1 MTGTVFAVDLGQ
13 GVEDAFA
20 GVIEFVPKLLG
31 FLVILVIGYVVAKAI
46 AKIVDK
52 ALEKIGFDKAVER
65 GGVKKALEKSQYD
78 ASSIV
83 GQIVFYTL
91 FLFVLQLAF
100 GVFGTNPISDL
111 ITGVIAYLPK
121 VIVAIII
128 VVVASAIAAAAKT
141 VIESALGGLSYGNV
155 LANVAS
161 MFILGF
167 GVFAA
172 LNQLQIAPAIVNGL
186 FYAILALVVG
196 SGIIAI
202 GGGGIVP
209 MRKQWEKAMA
219 KAEEEAPR
227 LREQSQGGKQRI
239 AQRGQELKQQAQQS
253 PSSAQRQRPTVQ
265 ERLR

>member
-1 MTGTVFAVDLGQ
+1 MIGTVFAVDLGQ

-31 FLVILVIGYVVAKAI
+31 FLIILVIGYIVAKAI

-52 ALEKIGFDKAVER
+52 ALEKVGFDKAVER

-78 ASSIV
+78 ASAIV
-83 GQIVFYTL
+83 GNVVFYAL

-121 VIVAIII
+121 VLVAIII

-141 VIESALGGLSYGNV
+141 VIESALGGLSYGKI

-219 KAEEEAPR
+219 KAEEEAPK
-227 LREQSQGGKQRI
+227 LREQSQGGKERI
-239 AQRGQELKQQAQQS
+239 AQRGQELKQQAQQ
-253 PSSAQRQRPTVQ
+253 QRPTVQ
-265 ERLR
+265 ERMR